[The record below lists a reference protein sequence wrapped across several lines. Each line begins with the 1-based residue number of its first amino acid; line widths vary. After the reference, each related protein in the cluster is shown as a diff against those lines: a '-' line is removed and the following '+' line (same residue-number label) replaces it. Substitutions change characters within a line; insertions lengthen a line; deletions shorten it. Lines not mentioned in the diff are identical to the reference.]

1 MGPIDYSTQVQ
12 EPIAAAAQGY
22 QLGAGIR
29 DDQQHQQQLLA
40 QQQAQ
45 QQMQRELANVA
56 MNPNATGDD
65 YGRMMTRYPALA
77 EPLQKAWGAKNDAQ
91 QQSAVSNLIA
101 RAAAIK
107 SGNLQVAADSFNQQA
122 DAMENTA
129 GGPTPQSNHLRDLA
143 AHAMDNPQSTLSQI
157 YLQLSAI
164 PAGQKALA
172 ALDARSA
179 TGISESKAPG
189 EIKKINA
196 DAAAAQTAADV
207 AAKTAPAKIV
217 EATLTNDKTL
227 QDIAASKS
235 AARVADLNV
244 QIGQANSETERGKL
258 VLERDKLVQQ
268 QQQQKQA
275 QGLAA
280 QEGMDSTTQALQT
293 VDLIK
298 KHPGM
303 ENAWYQMI
311 PGVPGSKPGDT
322 WGAAIAK
329 MPGTDRQALDGWVDS
344 LKGQLGYQ
352 SLMAAKASSP
362 TGASG
367 FGALS
372 EGELKLLSGL
382 AANLDTNSKDFP
394 KQLAAVEHYLQ
405 KTQSTAAAGGKL
417 PTTGGAFVLT
427 SPKYGDIKESDINK
441 LMIAHPGTTREQV
454 LQFLQGAK

>member
-1 MGPIDYSTQVQ
+1 MDPITYDTQVQ
-12 EPIAAAAQGY
+12 QPIAAAAQGY

-29 DDQQHQQQLLA
+29 DDQFKQQQQQAALA
-40 QQQAQ
+40 QQQQ
-45 QQMQRELANVA
+45 QAAVINKLIS
-56 MNPNATGDD
+56 NPNASAQD
-65 YGRMMTRYPALA
+65 YANATLLVPALREQFGQA
-77 EPLQKAWGAKNDAQ
+77 WTTKSAAQTQSHISDLSQWGAAIQQGQPKIASDAMR
-91 QQSAVSNLIA
+91 A
-101 RAAAIK
+101 RADAMDST
-107 SGNLQVAADSFNQQA
+107 SGQPTQASQAMRHQA
-122 DAMENTA
+122 DAIDAHPDFAGVMIKSLLAAQGEQGMKVVDQLRNLGNDAANSKKITA
-129 GGPTPQSNHLRDLA
+129 DADLA
-143 AHAMDNPQSTLSQI
+143 RTQ
-157 YLQLSAI
+157 
-164 PAGQKALA
+164 
-172 ALDARSA
+172 
-179 TGISESKAPG
+179 
-189 EIKKINA
+189 
-196 DAAAAQTAADV
+196 ADV
-207 AAKTAPAKIV
+207 AAGTAPAKIV

-227 QDIAASKS
+227 QEIAASKLTG
-235 AARVADLNV
+235 RVAELNT

-303 ENAWYQMI
+303 QDAWWQSI
-311 PGVPGSKPGDT
+311 WGVPGSKPGDT
-322 WGAAIAK
+322 WGAAMAK
-329 MPGTDRQALDGWVDS
+329 MPGTERHALDGWVDS

-417 PTTGGAFVLT
+417 PTAGGAFVVS
-427 SPKYGDIKESDINK
+427 SPKYGDIKESDINR

-454 LQFLQGAK
+454 LQFLQGAQ